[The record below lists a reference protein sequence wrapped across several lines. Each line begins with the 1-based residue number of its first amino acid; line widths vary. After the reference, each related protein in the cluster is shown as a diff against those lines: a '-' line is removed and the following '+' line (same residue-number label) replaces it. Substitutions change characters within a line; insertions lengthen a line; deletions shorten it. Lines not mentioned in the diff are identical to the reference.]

1 MISILI
7 SLGLAVLL
15 WRGLSFD
22 LLLSWLVSINLVA
35 FLTYGFDKIQAR
47 RHSRRVTERTL
58 LLLALIGGSIGAL
71 LGMQIFR
78 HKTIK
83 ASFRRRFW
91 LVIAA
96 QAALIAAYYLI
107 IV

>member
-7 SLGLAVLL
+7 SLGLTVLF

-22 LLLSWLVSINLVA
+22 LLLSWLVSINLAA

-47 RHSRRVTERTL
+47 RHSRRVPERTL

-71 LGMQIFR
+71 LGMQVFR

-83 ASFRRRFW
+83 GSFRRRFW
-91 LVIAA
+91 LVIAI

-107 IV
+107 LV